1 MAQLPGKGFDIDDF
15 RAVMA
20 KKGIAKTNL
29 YKVVFTLPRGLLQ
42 VARQLNMPSSLDDLD
57 DICLYCESVTM
68 PGIAMATTESKPY
81 GYGPLEQKVYAP
93 VFNQLQASFIVDA
106 KGYTLSF
113 FRNWMRSMVNY
124 TSEGKAYW
132 SAKAPSA
139 GGGKPNAV
147 FEAAYKSDYESI
159 IDLYVISGVATESTN
174 NSLKVEL
181 VTKTTV
187 MRAFPVMIGDVVLNY
202 GVTDQYLSLPVTFS
216 FFDWWSDSINSAE
229 VPGGLGTNG
238 DISTPDFTITPNNS

>member
-1 MAQLPGKGFDIDDF
+1 MAQLPGKGFNINDF

-29 YKVVFTLPRGLLQ
+29 YKMVITPPPGLKN
-42 VARQLNMPSSLDDLD
+42 VARALNMPNSNGDLD
-57 DICLYCESVTM
+57 DICLYCESVTL
-68 PGIAMATTESKPY
+68 PGLSLATTESKPY
-81 GYGPLEQKVYAP
+81 GYGPLEQKAYSP

-106 KGYTLSF
+106 KGYSLSF
-113 FRNWMRSMVNY
+113 FRNWMRSIVNY

-147 FEAAYKSDYESI
+147 FEAAYKADYETVLE
-159 IDLYVISGVATESTN
+159 LYVISGVATPTEN
-174 NSLKVEL
+174 NGLKIEL
-181 VTKTTV
+181 VTKTSI

-216 FFDWWSDSINSAE
+216 FFDWWSDTINSAE
-229 VPGGLGTNG
+229 LPGDVGTNG
-238 DISTPDFTITPNNS
+238 EIYTPDQVLGLNNS

>member
-1 MAQLPGKGFDIDDF
+1 MAQLPGKGFSIDDF

-29 YKVVFTLPRGLLQ
+29 YKVVITLPRGLQQ
-42 VARQLNMPSSLDDLD
+42 VARQLNMPSSLGDLD
-57 DICLYCESVTM
+57 DICLYCESVTL
-68 PGIAMATTESKPY
+68 PGLALATTESKPY
-81 GYGPLEQKVYAP
+81 GYGPLEQKAYAP

-113 FRNWMRSMVNY
+113 FRNWMRSIVNY

-132 SAKAPSA
+132 SAKTASA
-139 GGGKPNAV
+139 GGGKNNV
-147 FEAAYKSDYESI
+147 FEAAYKADYETVI
-159 IDLYVISGVATESTN
+159 EIYVISGTATQSADTSN
-174 NSLKVEL
+174 LKVEL
-181 VTKTTV
+181 VTKMSV
-187 MRAFPVMIGDVVLNY
+187 MRAFPVMIGDAVLNY

-216 FFDWWSDSINSAE
+216 FFDWWSDSINLAE

-238 DISTPDFTITPNNS
+238 DFSTPDRVLGLNNS